1 MRLFFLFAVIC
12 YLTGCSKG
20 NSREPDVRKATIS
33 VVVKKNEKLSSGAIE
48 EKDVPVSV
56 IHIWKTNA
64 TSDIRIKSY
73 SDAATGYAYN
83 YTTSQPVKADYTFS
97 GTSTINQEVEPGYY
111 QIYIRLGD
119 NIGNG
124 SLAYSH
130 VIFLVAKGDNY
141 PLKKVFTTHVTTASY
156 EEWGAVE

>member
-20 NSREPDVRKATIS
+20 NSREPDVRKTTIS
-33 VVVKKNEKLSSGAIE
+33 VVIKKNEKLSSGAIE

-56 IHIWKTNA
+56 IYLWKTNA

-83 YTTSQPVKADYTFS
+83 YKPARKS
-97 GTSTINQEVEPGYY
+97 
-111 QIYIRLGD
+111 
-119 NIGNG
+119 
-124 SLAYSH
+124 
-130 VIFLVAKGDNY
+130 
-141 PLKKVFTTHVTTASY
+141 
-156 EEWGAVE
+156 